1 MMTRDYE
8 ALLIL
13 KNVGTEQDVA
23 RHAAHLEE
31 PIKKLGGS
39 VTTSHSMGRRR
50 LAFRIGRQSEGYYY
64 VLRFKAPTDQ
74 VRELER
80 LLRLNDAVVRFM
92 ILAADEVGPWQ
103 PSTGAPAASRGA
115 ALSMRS

>member
-1 MMTRDYE
+1 MTRDYE
-8 ALLIL
+8 ALVIL
-13 KNVGTEQDVA
+13 KSAGTEQDVT
-23 RHAAHLEE
+23 RHATHLEE

-39 VTTSHSMGRRR
+39 LTTSHSLGRRR
-50 LAFRIGRQSEGYYY
+50 LAFRIARQSEGYYY

-74 VRELER
+74 VKELER

-92 ILAADEVGPWQ
+92 ILTADEVGPWQ

-115 ALSMRS
+115 ALSMR